1 MEPTTIIP
9 ITAEPRLVRIEE
21 IYIRPGQPR
30 ETQDEQ
36 QFNELVA
43 SIRVKNI
50 LQSLLLKPR
59 EEGGYYLICGHRRL
73 EAAKTVGL
81 KEVPAIIRDIL
92 DDEIREV
99 QVIENLQRENVHPME
114 QAKAFL
120 GLATDSQM
128 SPEDISNRVGK
139 PVYFVR
145 QQLKLNRLTE
155 KWKAIFRKNGISV
168 TTALQICVLP
178 ESAQNELYNTQVNK
192 EDEKSDRPRININ
205 SYLLGR
211 YSGDLKVACFD
222 INDPELDKKRG
233 ACTSCPFNSALYS
246 IFQKDEQQPKCNDVV
261 CFKNK
266 TTLHIHNEL
275 TKSKED
281 PNILIVYEDYHIPEI
296 AKALKEEGIDVYRV
310 GYGEECQLIRKPVN
324 PVWEDYQRQGKLLKQ
339 SDKAIKNQFK
349 KDQETFS
356 FENEVF
362 EERLATGR
370 YKKAFVV
377 HSNSG
382 HGAGKYVY
390 VELTAKKTAKNAKK
404 AIDDGNA
411 TIEDIDNEI
420 VRLEKLRIRTKE
432 LGQENVHENIVET
445 IKKDGNINVIPKKVN
460 ATDNLLIAFLIL
472 EHIGESKKQEIQKVI
487 KSPALWNPKNIQQC
501 KKAFSTLNKF
511 QMAYLVRKI
520 MVDKYSSF
528 LPNTKQGYMYRLMAE
543 SLGTVPIAD
552 YENIQ
557 KEIVNKKQ
565 QKQTD
570 KISELKKLKKEI
582 ANKPKAPISNV
593 RTANKEKVL
602 PA

>member
-1 MEPTTIIP
+1 MERTIIP

-21 IYIRPGQPR
+21 IFIRPGQPR
-30 ETQDEQ
+30 ETLDEQ

-59 EEGGYYLICGHRRL
+59 EEGGYFLICGHRRL

-81 KEVPAIIRDIL
+81 NEVPAMIKDIP

-120 GLATDSQM
+120 ALATDSQM

-145 QQLKLNRLTE
+145 QQLKLNKLTD

-168 TTALQICVLP
+168 ITALQICVLP
-178 ESAQNELYNTQVNK
+178 DSAQNELYNSQVNK

-205 SYLLGR
+205 SYLFGR
-211 YSGDLKVACFD
+211 YSGDLNVACFD

-233 ACTSCPFNSALYS
+233 SCTSCPFNSALYS

-266 TTLHIHNEL
+266 TILHIHNEL
-275 TKSKED
+275 TKAKED

-296 AKALKEEGIDVYRV
+296 AKQLKEEGIDVYRV
-310 GYGEECQLIRKPVN
+310 GHGEECQLIRKPEML
-324 PVWEDYQRQGKLLKQ
+324 VWENYQKQGKLLKQ
-339 SDKAIKNQFK
+339 SDKAIKNEFK
-349 KDQETFS
+349 NDQETFA

-362 EERLATGR
+362 ENRLATGR

-377 HSNSG
+377 HSNSS

-390 VELTAKKTAKNAKK
+390 VELTPKKTAKNTKK
-404 AIDDGNA
+404 AIDDGSA

-420 VRLEKLRIRTKE
+420 ARIEQLRIRTKE
-432 LGQENVHENIVET
+432 RGQEKVHENIVEA
-445 IKKDGNINVIPKKVN
+445 IKNDECVNVIPKKVTQ
-460 ATDNLLIAFLIL
+460 TDNMLIAFLIL
-472 EHIGESKKQEIQKVI
+472 EHINESKKQEIQKVI
-487 KSPALWNPKNIQQC
+487 KSSALWNPKNIQQFQ
-501 KKAFSTLNKF
+501 KAFSALNRF

-543 SLGTVPIAD
+543 SLGTIPIAD
-552 YENIQ
+552 YENVQ
-557 KEIVNKKQ
+557 NEKVNKKQ
-565 QKQTD
+565 QKQTE
-570 KISELKKLKKEI
+570 KISELKKLKKEM
-582 ANKPKAPISNV
+582 ANKSKTQISNL

>member
-1 MEPTTIIP
+1 
-9 ITAEPRLVRIEE
+9 
-21 IYIRPGQPR
+21 
-30 ETQDEQ
+30 
-36 QFNELVA
+36 
-43 SIRVKNI
+43 
-50 LQSLLLKPR
+50 
-59 EEGGYYLICGHRRL
+59 
-73 EAAKTVGL
+73 
-81 KEVPAIIRDIL
+81 
-92 DDEIREV
+92 
-99 QVIENLQRENVHPME
+99 
-114 QAKAFL
+114 
-120 GLATDSQM
+120 
-128 SPEDISNRVGK
+128 
-139 PVYFVR
+139 
-145 QQLKLNRLTE
+145 
-155 KWKAIFRKNGISV
+155 
-168 TTALQICVLP
+168 
-178 ESAQNELYNTQVNK
+178 
-192 EDEKSDRPRININ
+192 
-205 SYLLGR
+205 LLGR